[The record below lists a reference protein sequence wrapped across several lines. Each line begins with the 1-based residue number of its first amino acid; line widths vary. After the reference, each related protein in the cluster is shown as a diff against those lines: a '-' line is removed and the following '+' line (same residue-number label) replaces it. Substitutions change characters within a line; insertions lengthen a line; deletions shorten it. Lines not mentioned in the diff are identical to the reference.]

1 MVLSDSLMYFMKNM
15 LKKSKLYKKMISYVC
30 EYLGINYHFFH
41 RRALL
46 KLDYKI
52 EISKKKTKLSH
63 QFYRNIVEIFNQKNE
78 INQDST
84 WLKIFNDFHKNIIEI
99 IRRDESKI
107 EDILDNPSKYNIFY
121 GFENNCEFNKRNRRY
136 IDYYENDELVIDKIL
151 NFAEFL
157 GIIRHNNPERYR
169 IIFEKPNLDFLIS
182 EIEKKINLELK
193 FENVF
198 PGEKGVKTKKG
209 IISNREIQA
218 IYQAYQ
224 IKEIFKKNNYK
235 NILEIGGGLG
245 RTAYYCYKFG
255 IKDLTIVD
263 LLIPQV
269 CQLNYLSRVLSEET
283 LLNEEQIRRMGNLKD
298 KIKIISPNYLFNN
311 EEKYDL
317 AFNSDSFTEIDTLSQ
332 VKYVNFISEN
342 TKYFYSINH
351 ESNKNKVSDLFTEKK
366 INEFKKNLYWLRKG
380 YLEEHFKF

>member
-1 MVLSDSLMYFMKNM
+1 MSVECNLDNM
-15 LKKSKLYKKMISYVC
+15 LKKTKLYKKIRDYLC

-63 QFYRNIVEIFNQKNE
+63 QFYKNILEVFTQEDE
-78 INQDST
+78 INQGSS
-84 WLKIFNDFHKNIIEI
+84 WLKIFNNFHKNIIEI
-99 IRRDESKI
+99 IQKDNSKI
-107 EDILDNPSKYNIFY
+107 EDILDNPSKYNLFY
-121 GFENNCEFNKRNRRY
+121 GFDNNCEFNEKNPRY

-157 GIIRHNNPERYR
+157 GILRHNNPEQYR

-182 EIEKKINLELK
+182 EIERKINLELEFK
-193 FENVF
+193 NVF
-198 PGEKGVKTKKG
+198 PGEKGVKTQKG
-209 IISNREIQA
+209 IISSREIQA

-224 IKEIFKKNNYK
+224 IKEISKKNNFK
-235 NILEIGGGLG
+235 SILEIGGGLG

-269 CQLNYLSRVLSEET
+269 CQLNYLSRVLNEET
-283 LLNEEQIRRMGNLKD
+283 ILNEKQIKEIDGLED

-317 AFNSDSFTEIDTLSQ
+317 VFNSDSFTEIDTLSQ
-332 VKYVNFISEN
+332 IKYVNFISEKTN
-342 TKYFYSINH
+342 YFYSINH
-351 ESNKNKVSDLFTEKK
+351 ECNKNKVSDLFSKKK
-366 INEFKKNLYWLRKG
+366 IN
-380 YLEEHFKF
+380 

>member
-1 MVLSDSLMYFMKNM
+1 M
-15 LKKSKLYKKMISYVC
+15 LKKTKLYKKIRDYVC

-52 EISKKKTKLSH
+52 GISKKKTKLSH
-63 QFYRNIVEIFNQKNE
+63 QFYKNILAVLTQKDE
-78 INQDST
+78 INQDSS
-84 WLKIFNDFHKNIIEI
+84 WLKIFNNFHKNIIEI
-99 IRRDESKI
+99 IQKDNSKI
-107 EDILDNPSKYNIFY
+107 EDILNNPSKYNLFY
-121 GFENNCEFNKRNRRY
+121 GFDNNCEFNERNRRF

-157 GIIRHNNPERYR
+157 GILRHNNPEQYR
-169 IIFEKPNLDFLIS
+169 IIFEKPNLDVLIS
-182 EIEKKINLELK
+182 EIERKINLELEFK
-193 FENVF
+193 NVF
-198 PGEKGVKTKKG
+198 PGEKGIQTQKG
-209 IISNREIQA
+209 IISSREIQA

-224 IKEIFKKNNYK
+224 INEISKKNNFK
-235 NILEIGGGLG
+235 SILEIGGGLG

-269 CQLNYLSRVLSEET
+269 CQLNYLSRVLNEET
-283 LLNEEQIRRMGNLKD
+283 ILNEKQIKEIDGLED

-317 AFNSDSFTEIDTLSQ
+317 VFNSDSFTEIDTLSQ

-351 ESNKNKVSDLFTEKK
+351 ECNKNKVSDLFSKKK
-366 INEFKKNLYWLRKG
+366 INEFNKNLYWLRKG
-380 YLEEHFKF
+380 YLEEHFKFR

>member
-1 MVLSDSLMYFMKNM
+1 M
-15 LKKSKLYKKMISYVC
+15 LKKTKLYKKIRDYVC

-52 EISKKKTKLSH
+52 GISKKKTKLSH
-63 QFYRNIVEIFNQKNE
+63 KFYKNILAVFTQKDE
-78 INQDST
+78 INQDSS
-84 WLKIFNDFHKNIIEI
+84 WLKIFNNFHKNIIEI
-99 IRRDESKI
+99 IQKDNSKI
-107 EDILDNPSKYNIFY
+107 EDILDNPSKYNLFY
-121 GFENNCEFNKRNRRY
+121 GFDNNCEFNERNRRY
-136 IDYYENDELVIDKIL
+136 IDYFENDELVIDKIL

-157 GIIRHNNPERYR
+157 GILRHNNPEQYR
-169 IIFEKPNLDFLIS
+169 IIFEKPNLDVLIS
-182 EIEKKINLELK
+182 KIERKINLELEFK
-193 FENVF
+193 NVF
-198 PGEKGVKTKKG
+198 PGEKGVQTQKG
-209 IISNREIQA
+209 IISSREIQA

-224 IKEIFKKNNYK
+224 INEISKKNNFK
-235 NILEIGGGLG
+235 SILEIGGGLG

-269 CQLNYLSRVLSEET
+269 CQLNYLSRVLNEET
-283 LLNEEQIRRMGNLKD
+283 ILNEKQIKEMDGLED

-317 AFNSDSFTEIDTLSQ
+317 VFNSDSFTEIDTLSQ
-332 VKYVNFISEN
+332 VKYVNFISEK

-351 ESNKNKVSDLFTEKK
+351 ECNKNKVSDLFSKKK

-380 YLEEHFKF
+380 YLEEHFKFR

>member
-1 MVLSDSLMYFMKNM
+1 MKNM
-15 LKKSKLYKKMISYVC
+15 LKKSKLYKKMIAYVC

-169 IIFEKPNLDFLIS
+169 IIFKKPNLDFLIS

-209 IISNREIQA
+209 IISSREIQA

-283 LLNEEQIRRMGNLKD
+283 LLNEKQIRKMGNLKD

-311 EEKYDL
+311 EKKYDL

-332 VKYVNFISEN
+332 IKYVNFIYEN

-351 ESNKNKVSDLFTEKK
+351 ESNKNKVSDLFAEKK

>member
-1 MVLSDSLMYFMKNM
+1 M
-15 LKKSKLYKKMISYVC
+15 LKKTKLYKKIRDYVC

-46 KLDYKI
+46 KLDYKTG
-52 EISKKKTKLSH
+52 ISKKKTKLSH
-63 QFYRNIVEIFNQKNE
+63 QFYKNILAVLTQKDE
-78 INQDST
+78 INQDSS
-84 WLKIFNDFHKNIIEI
+84 WLKIFNNFHKNIIEI
-99 IRRDESKI
+99 IQKDNSKI
-107 EDILDNPSKYNIFY
+107 EDILNNPSKYNLFY
-121 GFENNCEFNKRNRRY
+121 GFDNNCEFNERNPRY
-136 IDYYENDELVIDKIL
+136 IDYFENDELVIDKIL

-157 GIIRHNNPERYR
+157 GILRHNNPEQYR
-169 IIFEKPNLDFLIS
+169 IIFEKPNLDVLIS
-182 EIEKKINLELK
+182 EIERKINLELEFK
-193 FENVF
+193 NVF
-198 PGEKGVKTKKG
+198 PGEKGVKTQKG
-209 IISNREIQA
+209 IISSREIQA

-224 IKEIFKKNNYK
+224 IKEISKKNNFK
-235 NILEIGGGLG
+235 SILEIGGGLG

-269 CQLNYLSRVLSEET
+269 CQLNYLSRVLNEET
-283 LLNEEQIRRMGNLKD
+283 ILNEKQIKEIDGLED

-317 AFNSDSFTEIDTLSQ
+317 VFNSDSFTEIDTLSQ

-351 ESNKNKVSDLFTEKK
+351 ECNKNKVSDLFSKKK
-366 INEFKKNLYWLRKG
+366 INEFNKNLYWLRKG
-380 YLEEHFKF
+380 YLEEHFKFR

>member
-1 MVLSDSLMYFMKNM
+1 M
-15 LKKSKLYKKMISYVC
+15 LKKTKLYKKIRDYLC

-63 QFYRNIVEIFNQKNE
+63 QFYKNILEVFTQEDE
-78 INQDST
+78 INQGSS
-84 WLKIFNDFHKNIIEI
+84 WLKIFNNFHKNIIEI
-99 IRRDESKI
+99 IQKDNSKI
-107 EDILDNPSKYNIFY
+107 EDILDNPSKYNLFY
-121 GFENNCEFNKRNRRY
+121 GFDNNCEFNEKNPRY
-136 IDYYENDELVIDKIL
+136 TDYYENDELVIDKIL

-157 GIIRHNNPERYR
+157 GILRHNNPEQYR

-182 EIEKKINLELK
+182 EIERKINLELEFK
-193 FENVF
+193 NVF
-198 PGEKGVKTKKG
+198 PGEKGVKTQKG
-209 IISNREIQA
+209 IISSREIQA

-224 IKEIFKKNNYK
+224 IKEISKKNNFK
-235 NILEIGGGLG
+235 SILEIGGGLG

-269 CQLNYLSRVLSEET
+269 CQLNYLSRVLNEET
-283 LLNEEQIRRMGNLKD
+283 ILNEKQIKEIDGLED

-317 AFNSDSFTEIDTLSQ
+317 VFNSDSFTEIDTLSQ
-332 VKYVNFISEN
+332 IKYVNFISEKTN
-342 TKYFYSINH
+342 YFYSINH
-351 ESNKNKVSDLFTEKK
+351 ECNKNKVSDLFSKKK

-380 YLEEHFKF
+380 YLEEHFKFR

>member
-1 MVLSDSLMYFMKNM
+1 M
-15 LKKSKLYKKMISYVC
+15 LKKTKLYKKIRDYLC

-63 QFYRNIVEIFNQKNE
+63 QFYKNILEVFTQEDE
-78 INQDST
+78 INQGSS
-84 WLKIFNDFHKNIIEI
+84 WLKIFNNFHKNIIEI
-99 IRRDESKI
+99 IQKDNSKI
-107 EDILDNPSKYNIFY
+107 EDILDNPSKYNLFY
-121 GFENNCEFNKRNRRY
+121 GFDNNCEFNEKNPRY

-157 GIIRHNNPERYR
+157 GILRHNNPEQYR

-182 EIEKKINLELK
+182 EIERKINLELEFK
-193 FENVF
+193 NVF
-198 PGEKGVKTKKG
+198 PGEKGVKTQKG
-209 IISNREIQA
+209 IVSNREIQA

-224 IKEIFKKNNYK
+224 IKEISKKNNFK
-235 NILEIGGGLG
+235 SILEIGGGLG

-269 CQLNYLSRVLSEET
+269 CQLNYLSRVLNEET
-283 LLNEEQIRRMGNLKD
+283 ILNEKQIKEIDGLED

-317 AFNSDSFTEIDTLSQ
+317 VFNSDSFTEIDTLSQ
-332 VKYVNFISEN
+332 IKYVNFISEKTN
-342 TKYFYSINH
+342 YFYSINH
-351 ESNKNKVSDLFTEKK
+351 ECNKNKVSDLFSKKK

-380 YLEEHFKF
+380 YLEEHFKFR

>member
-1 MVLSDSLMYFMKNM
+1 M
-15 LKKSKLYKKMISYVC
+15 LKKTKLYKKIRDYLC

-52 EISKKKTKLSH
+52 GISRKKTKLSH
-63 QFYRNIVEIFNQKNE
+63 QFYKNILEVFNQEDE
-78 INQDST
+78 INQGSS
-84 WLKIFNDFHKNIIEI
+84 WLKIFNNFHKNIIEI
-99 IRRDESKI
+99 IQKDNSKI
-107 EDILDNPSKYNIFY
+107 EDILDNPSKYNLFY
-121 GFENNCEFNKRNRRY
+121 GFDNNCEFNEKNPRY

-157 GIIRHNNPERYR
+157 GILRHNNPEQYR

-182 EIEKKINLELK
+182 EIERKINLELEFK
-193 FENVF
+193 NVF
-198 PGEKGVKTKKG
+198 PGEKGVKTQKG
-209 IISNREIQA
+209 IISSREIQA

-224 IKEIFKKNNYK
+224 IKEISKKNNFK
-235 NILEIGGGLG
+235 SILEIGGGLG

-269 CQLNYLSRVLSEET
+269 CQLNYLSRVLNEET
-283 LLNEEQIRRMGNLKD
+283 ILNEKQIEKIDGLED

-317 AFNSDSFTEIDTLSQ
+317 VFNSDSFTEIDTLSQ
-332 VKYVNFISEN
+332 IKYVNFISEKTN
-342 TKYFYSINH
+342 YFYSINH
-351 ESNKNKVSDLFTEKK
+351 ECNKNKVSELFSKKK
-366 INEFKKNLYWLRKG
+366 INEFRKNLYWLRKG
-380 YLEEHFKF
+380 YLEEHFKFR

>member
-1 MVLSDSLMYFMKNM
+1 M
-15 LKKSKLYKKMISYVC
+15 LKKTKLYKKIRDYLC

-63 QFYRNIVEIFNQKNE
+63 QFYKNILEVFTQEDE
-78 INQDST
+78 INQGSS
-84 WLKIFNDFHKNIIEI
+84 WLKIFNNFHKNIIEI
-99 IRRDESKI
+99 IQKDNSKI
-107 EDILDNPSKYNIFY
+107 EDILDNPSKYNLFY
-121 GFENNCEFNKRNRRY
+121 GFDNNCEFNEKNPRY

-157 GIIRHNNPERYR
+157 GILRHNNPEQYR

-182 EIEKKINLELK
+182 EIERKINLELEFK
-193 FENVF
+193 NVF
-198 PGEKGVKTKKG
+198 PGEKGVKTQKG
-209 IISNREIQA
+209 IVSNREIQA

-224 IKEIFKKNNYK
+224 IKEISKKNNFK
-235 NILEIGGGLG
+235 SILEIGGGLG

-255 IKDLTIVD
+255 IKNLTIVD

-269 CQLNYLSRVLSEET
+269 CQLNYLSRVLNEET
-283 LLNEEQIRRMGNLKD
+283 ILNEKQIKEIDGLED

-317 AFNSDSFTEIDTLSQ
+317 VFNSDSFTEIDTLSQ
-332 VKYVNFISEN
+332 IKYVNFISEKTN
-342 TKYFYSINH
+342 YFYSINH
-351 ESNKNKVSDLFTEKK
+351 ECNKNKVSDLFSKKK

-380 YLEEHFKF
+380 YLEEHFKFR